1 MVRSSSE
8 TLKFIGNAMKTEPSE
23 KDSDTGSKEFEETE
37 AIQKPSIVAGV
48 IVGVVWLLLL
58 AFILYL
64 MTRPV
69 PILKVIL
76 ADLLG
81 PGATLPS
88 STLLVLQISDAIKN
102 NLIICLIIGCIP
114 SLALAYFM
122 GFKERHI
129 NPTLCKIIDSAAVI
143 LYAGALFYI
152 FTAMLLPFQ
161 RYTGEELKK

>member
-1 MVRSSSE
+1 MARSSSE

-48 IVGVVWLLLL
+48 IVGIVWLLLL

-81 PGATLPS
+81 EGETLS
-88 STLLVLQISDAIKN
+88 LVN
-102 NLIICLIIGCIP
+102 
-114 SLALAYFM
+114 
-122 GFKERHI
+122 
-129 NPTLCKIIDSAAVI
+129 
-143 LYAGALFYI
+143 
-152 FTAMLLPFQ
+152 
-161 RYTGEELKK
+161 